1 MGITILPKEYE
12 ERPSNSPEFI
22 ERVIKLDGV
31 NRRKGK
37 LQFIDDSL
45 ADGPR

>member
-31 NRRKGK
+31 KQAERK
-37 LQFIDDSL
+37 
-45 ADGPR
+45 ATVY